1 MASSEVQLIQYLA
14 QAIVDHP
21 EEVKVTEEVDDDRV
35 IVHLEVGENDLGK
48 VIGREGRVAEAMRSV
63 LRVAAIK
70 DDIRV
75 RLEIGD

>member
-1 MASSEVQLIQYLA
+1 MASSEVQLIEYLA

-21 EEVKVTEEVDDDRV
+21 DQVKVTEEVDDDRV
-35 IVHLEVGENDLGK
+35 IIHLDVGENDLGK